1 MPIKNGYDAAYEI
14 KTFIENNN
22 LKDTKIFALSAYS
35 SNEDTQKC
43 LDFKMNYVL
52 QKPATMNAL
61 EKAMNKFFLQIWFK
75 KLN

>member
-1 MPIKNGYDAAYEI
+1 MDCNMPIKNGYDAAYEI

-52 QKPATMNAL
+52 QKPATMKAL
-61 EKAMNKFFLQIWFK
+61 EKVMDEFLWILFI
-75 KLN
+75 